1 MNYKESRAY
10 IDQVEC
16 YGRVLGLENIEEL
29 MRRLGNPQNDLKFI
43 HAAGTNGKGSTLAY
57 ISTVLQEA
65 GYRVGRYISPT
76 LYSYRERM
84 AVGEKKISREAFAR
98 HLTKVADVAE
108 KMAAEGRPHPTPFEI
123 ETAVAFLYFQEEAC
137 DLVALETG
145 MGGATDATNVVSS
158 TLLAVLTPVGMD
170 HMGFLGDTLSE
181 IAQVK
186 AGIIK
191 PGCVAVSAHQQPEA
205 AAVVERTCA
214 RVGVPLVWSK
224 EEDYQ
229 VEEASCFGQKF
240 IWRGEAFQIS
250 LAGVYQIDNAAL
262 ALTALRELER
272 LGYSIPLEAV
282 RSGLRR
288 TRWNGRFTVIG
299 QEPLFVVDGA
309 HNPDAARKLEES
321 VKEYF
326 SGKTLYYIV
335 GMFRDKDYDQVL
347 RITAPYAKAI
357 YAVAPPDIGRAL
369 PAKELAAA
377 ARRYH
382 GQVEAFDSFRQA
394 VDRAYDSAGP
404 EDVILAFGSLSFLGE
419 MTEIVEMKNKRERR
433 G

>member
-1 MNYKESRAY
+1 M
-10 IDQVEC
+10 
-16 YGRVLGLENIEEL
+16 
-29 MRRLGNPQNDLKFI
+29 
-43 HAAGTNGKGSTLAY
+43 
-57 ISTVLQEA
+57 
-65 GYRVGRYISPT
+65 
-76 LYSYRERM
+76 
-84 AVGEKKISREAFAR
+84 
-98 HLTKVADVAE
+98 
-108 KMAAEGRPHPTPFEI
+108 
-123 ETAVAFLYFQEEAC
+123 
-137 DLVALETG
+137 
-145 MGGATDATNVVSS
+145 
-158 TLLAVLTPVGMD
+158 
-170 HMGFLGDTLSE
+170 
-181 IAQVK
+181 
-186 AGIIK
+186 
-191 PGCVAVSAHQQPEA
+191 
-205 AAVVERTCA
+205 VERTCA

-326 SGKTLYYIV
+326 SGRTLYYIV

-347 RITAPYAKAI
+347 RITAPYAKA
-357 YAVAPPDIGRAL
+357 
-369 PAKELAAA
+369 
-377 ARRYH
+377 
-382 GQVEAFDSFRQA
+382 
-394 VDRAYDSAGP
+394 
-404 EDVILAFGSLSFLGE
+404 
-419 MTEIVEMKNKRERR
+419 N
-433 G
+433 